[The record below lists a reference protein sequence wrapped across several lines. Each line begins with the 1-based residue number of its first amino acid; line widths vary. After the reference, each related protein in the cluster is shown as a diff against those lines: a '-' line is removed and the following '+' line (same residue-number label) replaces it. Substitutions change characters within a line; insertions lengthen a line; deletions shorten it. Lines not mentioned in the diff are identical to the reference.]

1 MRRKQTQS
9 ISEVLKEFSKNS
21 KFDDKLLETRLVSN
35 WNTLLGPTVAN
46 GTRSVHISN
55 RTLFVAIE
63 SAVMRHELFMLRN
76 QIKDALNKSV
86 GASIIDSIMFR

>member
-9 ISEVLKEFSKNS
+9 IRDVLKEFSRNP

-35 WNTLLGPTVAN
+35 WTHVLGPTVAN
-46 GTRSVHISN
+46 GTRSIYIAN
-55 RTLFVAIE
+55 RTLFVAID

-76 QIKDALNKSV
+76 QIKDALNRSV
-86 GASIIDSIMFR
+86 GATVIDSIMFR